1 MNIGIDLGGSHIGI
15 GVVDEKGKLIE
26 KRETDLRLEKNQNTE
41 DVIQSYLIQN
51 VNYFI
56 EKYSIN
62 GIGIA
67 SPGTPRDGKIT
78 TLVNLGIQELDVTKI
93 LQSITN
99 VPIIIRNDAKCAGI
113 AEKNYGSLAKYTDAV
128 FICLGTGIG
137 GAVFLNNQL
146 LTPKRNP
153 GLELGHIIIEKNG
166 KLCNCGKKGCFE
178 TYCSMKRLKMT
189 LIELLKLPKEIDAKE
204 LLKVLQQHKQDEK
217 VKKEINKYL
226 DNLIVGLSNIID
238 IFEPEAIC
246 LGGSFVYFEDILY
259 QGLVEKYYQKR
270 YVFNKNDM
278 PDLKL
283 AILGNDAGI
292 IGASLVA
299 FDTISAH
306 SSFDK
311 IEEL

>member
-1 MNIGIDLGGSHIGI
+1 M
-15 GVVDEKGKLIE
+15 
-26 KRETDLRLEKNQNTE
+26 
-41 DVIQSYLIQN
+41 
-51 VNYFI
+51 
-56 EKYSIN
+56 
-62 GIGIA
+62 
-67 SPGTPRDGKIT
+67 
-78 TLVNLGIQELDVTKI
+78 
-93 LQSITN
+93 
-99 VPIIIRNDAKCAGI
+99 
-113 AEKNYGSLAKYTDAV
+113 
-128 FICLGTGIG
+128 
-137 GAVFLNNQL
+137 
-146 LTPKRNP
+146 
-153 GLELGHIIIEKNG
+153 
-166 KLCNCGKKGCFE
+166 
-178 TYCSMKRLKMT
+178 
-189 LIELLKLPKEIDAKE
+189 
-204 LLKVLQQHKQDEK
+204 
-217 VKKEINKYL
+217 
-226 DNLIVGLSNIID
+226 GLSNIID